1 MGLTNDERQSIVA
14 YRIEKAQ
21 KTLGEAKQVME
32 MGLWNI
38 VANRLYY
45 SLYYAATAL
54 LIHNQIAVHTHG
66 GMLTLINQH
75 FVQTGQLSKDE
86 GRLLKK
92 MYTLRQEGD
101 YEDFVEVTDDEIKM
115 YLPLVESLEQK
126 IIALIG

>member
-1 MGLTNDERQSIVA
+1 MGLTNDERQSIVE

-21 KTLGEAKQVME
+21 KTLVEAKQVME

-115 YLPLVESLEQK
+115 YLPLVESLLQK

>member
-21 KTLGEAKQVME
+21 
-32 MGLWNI
+32 
-38 VANRLYY
+38 Y
-45 SLYYAATAL
+45 
-54 LIHNQIAVHTHG
+54 G